1 MWSGKFMARSGIKGY
16 NVLLT
21 GDTKNLEDKTKE
33 KEVSD
38 LKFLNKTAYN
48 ELIPAE

>member
-1 MWSGKFMARSGIKGY
+1 MERSGIKGY

-21 GDTKNLEDKTKE
+21 GDNKNPADDADKTKE
-33 KEVSD
+33 KLVSY

-48 ELIPAE
+48 EFILAQ